1 MASSQIPISPAA
13 TSVPKSASTVPQA
26 SVPPQPTTT
35 IAPTTP
41 SPVPSQSGP
50 LSSARDS
57 SVSYSPL
64 TYSTIASAPQPTTA
78 PQLPVTPAAKLAE
91 PMVSSVLLPIPIKP
105 TEALIADNAPLKE
118 GSRMGST
125 AYVLLFTAWAGW
137 ATSLLTYSIVPHSQL
152 ATPTIPTQKMEN
164 SQHMGTPDANYRDL
178 GQQETDVRSSL
189 PHMTLIAII
198 AAIACASLFM
208 GISIWSCH
216 RKRNRR
222 RAARDSLPYASNYPM
237 RKDPTSPE
245 KDISLAKSD
254 SSNSPPRSS
263 FADTTPHSKFCE
275 EFQYGL
281 PVVSPVPKMS
291 VVPKMGAPMGSYNV
305 NGRHESPPTMRGGA
319 QLDRLPNC
327 PEHLTF
333 VPKIL
338 LTGNLLYPQQA
349 FTPPG
354 KALGFND
361 TILIK
366 TLPAPRS
373 CGMSPAEAS
382 KELQKLIE
390 QVDLRIYEDLDMDDS
405 YSDSIDSSTPE
416 SFSALTGDFLPSGNQ
431 LFMMNRSVPNLPL
444 PLPRYNYRKITRLQ
458 QSPQIV

>member
-125 AYVLLFTAWAGW
+125 A
-137 ATSLLTYSIVPHSQL
+137 QL

-431 LFMMNRSVPNLPL
+431 LFMMNRRVPKSFDEMNSQTNARHCYKSVPHPVS
-444 PLPRYNYRKITRLQ
+444 RV
-458 QSPQIV
+458 S

>member
-125 AYVLLFTAWAGW
+125 A
-137 ATSLLTYSIVPHSQL
+137 QL